1 VHLSKKEGAITKGA
15 RHTKEENYLTKR
27 YYLSFAQFYLF
38 CQDLFFY
45 GSQYIACNSVTVD
58 TRAHW
63 NAGLEKALV
72 ELLHEHNNDCYR
84 GPNGWSSEAWNK
96 ITKLF
101 NEKFLH
107 IKFTKVQIQDK
118 EKDLKRDY
126 KLLKQA
132 KGQSGSQWNEKLGRT
147 EADPPIWANIINVT
161 SSIPY
166 FG

>member
-1 VHLSKKEGAITKGA
+1 
-15 RHTKEENYLTKR
+15 
-27 YYLSFAQFYLF
+27 
-38 CQDLFFY
+38 
-45 GSQYIACNSVTVD
+45 VTVD

-132 KGQSGSQWNEKLGRT
+132 KGQSGSQWNEKLGRI
-147 EADPPIWANIINVT
+147 EADPPIWANIINVIVQFLILANAIT
-161 SSIPY
+161 NVDYVDS
-166 FG
+166 F

>member
-1 VHLSKKEGAITKGA
+1 VKSVSFDDISSSFIYVAASSFILH
-15 RHTKEENYLTKR
+15 R
-27 YYLSFAQFYLF
+27 YFHSSFTFASLQQNLIYFSMVL
-38 CQDLFFY
+38 
-45 GSQYIACNSVTVD
+45 IACNSMTVD

-72 ELLHEHNNDCYR
+72 DLLHEHNNDCYR
-84 GPNGWSSEAWNK
+84 GQNGWSSEAWNR
-96 ITKLF
+96 ICRLF
-101 NEKFLH
+101 NQKFSH

-126 KLLKQA
+126 KLLKLA
-132 KGQSGSQWNEKLGRT
+132 KGQSGCQWDEKLGRI
-147 EADPPIWANIINVT
+147 EADPAVWANIIQV